1 MIIRENTEGEYSHIE
16 HEVCISHLI
25 CCFTLLIKEQVNMTL
40 LGYSMEPNLHVCSLV
55 KIVETVLVT
64 LTESCEK
71 SSVLM
76 QDKGDLKNVE
86 PQ

>member
-1 MIIRENTEGEYSHIE
+1 
-16 HEVCISHLI
+16 
-25 CCFTLLIKEQVNMTL
+25 MTL

-86 PQ
+86 PQWGWEGRGDFNMKVMRELVGNFEKNP